1 MTKYFLMCSSQPTPQ
16 GNWKLAFLL
25 LIATMIFLLKSEP
38 HSFLKTCLLCSAL
51 NVAPSIPS
59 QTPPHRKVT
68 GERNKTGGIQHLRA
82 TFLKI
87 EHVTSSSTAQ
97 KEFFAER
104 YRVQP

>member
-1 MTKYFLMCSSQPTPQ
+1 MSLES
-16 GNWKLAFLL
+16 WKLAFLL

-38 HSFLKTCLLCSAL
+38 HSFLKTCLLFSAL

-82 TFLKI
+82 TFLILERGSRFHAVRPKFL
-87 EHVTSSSTAQ
+87 HR
-97 KEFFAER
+97 FFKFISLR
-104 YRVQP
+104 SY